1 LIELDTILHRVARPA
16 RYTGGEW
23 NSVTKNWDD
32 TFIRVALSYPD
43 VYEIA
48 MSNMAIPIL
57 YKLFNQHPDI
67 LAERVFVP
75 WVDMMAEMKNAG
87 LPLFSLESRH
97 NISDFD
103 IIGFSLGYEL
113 TYTNVLAVLDLS
125 GIPLFASERGKSDP
139 IVIAGGSCALNPEP
153 MADFIDIYVLGDG
166 EEVVTE
172 LIDCYRTWK
181 QSGESKDMLLRSA
194 ADIPGIYVPGFY
206 KPAYYDD
213 GTLKSIEPV
222 VPEAKKI
229 IERRVLDTLP
239 APVTRPIV
247 PFIEA
252 VHDRGAVEIQRGC
265 SRGCRFCQAGI
276 IYRPVRERPQ
286 DDIVDAAGKIISKCG
301 YDEVSL
307 VSLSSSDYSTIDG
320 LVSYLMESY
329 DNLKLSLPSLNIN
342 SFSLDLMDA
351 LMPRKKIGLTFAP
364 EAGSERLRQ
373 VINKN
378 ITDDTL
384 METFT
389 AVFEH
394 GWTNIKLYFMMGLP
408 TETLEDIEGI
418 ITLVFKIRSLSRKV
432 AGRNPQMRVN
442 VSTFIPKPHTPF
454 QWVAQDTEAAIE
466 IKQNILKQGLR
477 SKGIKLSW
485 HDTSSSLLE
494 AALSRGDRR
503 LGRVIYRAWQLGA
516 QFDAWDEQ
524 FRFGCWQQAFQESE
538 LEMAFYAQRQR
549 TPDELLPWSHIDVG
563 VRAAYL
569 KQEYRLALENKP
581 TPDCRNGDCNACGL
595 ERWIPACR
603 QKVEGTN

>member
-1 LIELDTILHRVARPA
+1 LIELDTILHKVTRPA

-23 NSVTKNWDD
+23 NSVTKDWDD

-48 MSNMAIPIL
+48 MSNMALPIL
-57 YKLFNQHPDI
+57 YELFNQHPDI

-181 QSGESKDMLLRSA
+181 QSGESKERLLRSA

-206 KPAYYDD
+206 KTAYYDD

-286 DDIVDAAGKIISKCG
+286 DDIVDAAGKIISQCG